1 MYLLPPTGRTNERQA
16 SIHGLGTCGKHYLFR
31 PNFLFADDQLG
42 FDSSLDI
49 SERSGG
55 LIEVNSRRPRIP
67 LRC

>member
-1 MYLLPPTGRTNERQA
+1 MYLLGGTGRTNERQA
-16 SIHGLGTCGKHYLFR
+16 SIHGLGTFGKHYLFR
-31 PNFLFADDQLG
+31 PNFLFADGQLE

-55 LIEVNSRRPRIP
+55 LIEVNSRRPMIP